1 MSDRITRV
9 LLVEDEEDAREILG
23 FYLDTIFDEVEVAS
37 DGQEGFD
44 KFVDNLKHNK
54 YYDVIVTDIQMPNK
68 DGLTM
73 LEEIASMHEEQK
85 FIIVSA
91 FKDEE
96 YLFRSINL
104 NVVSYFVKPLVVEN
118 IMGILKKVKKSILE
132 SSVPVQI
139 IEEKEIKPIKIN
151 AVYTYDKSKKLLYD
165 GKEIVNLS
173 KKETLLVDAMIQK
186 KGEINTNE
194 TLKKSVWEND
204 NTSDATLRTVIKR
217 VKDKISKNDFIV
229 SKKGLGYIIE

>member
-37 DGQEGFD
+37 DGQEGFNKFLENSKQD
-44 KFVDNLKHNK
+44 KYF
-54 YYDVIVTDIQMPNK
+54 DVIVTDIQMPNK

-73 LEEIASMHEEQK
+73 LEEIASHHEEQK

-104 NVVSYFVKPLVVEN
+104 NVISYFVKPLVVEN
-118 IMGILKKVKKSILE
+118 IMQILKKVKKSILE
-132 SSVPVQI
+132 STPTK
-139 IEEKEIKPIKIN
+139 IETDEKPIKIN
-151 AVYTYDKSKKLLYD
+151 STYIFDKKKNLLYD

-173 KKETLLVDAMIQK
+173 KKETLLLGAMVSK
-186 KGEINTNE
+186 KGEINSNE
-194 TLKKSVWEND
+194 SLKKEVWND
-204 NTSDATLRTVIKR
+204 INTSDATLRTVIKR

>member
-1 MSDRITRV
+1 MSTRITRV

-23 FYLDTIFDEVEVAS
+23 FYLDTIFDDVEVAS
-37 DGQEGFD
+37 NGQEGFD
-44 KFVDNLKHNK
+44 KFFNNYQNK
-54 YYDVIVTDIQMPNK
+54 KYFDVIVTDIKMPDK

-73 LEEIASMHEEQK
+73 LEEIAEINEEQK

-104 NVVSYFVKPLVVEN
+104 NVISYFVKPLIVEN
-118 IMGILKKVKKSILE
+118 IMQILKKVKKSILE
-132 SSVPVQI
+132 TNIPLQI
-139 IEEKEIKPIKIN
+139 VDEKPIKIN
-151 AVYTYDKSKKLLYD
+151 STYTYDKLKKLLYD
-165 GKEIVNLS
+165 GKEIVSLS
-173 KKETLLVDAMIQK
+173 KKETLLVDAMINK

-194 TLKKSVWEND
+194 MLKKEVWENIS
-204 NTSDATLRTVIKR
+204 TSDATLRTVIKR
-217 VKDKISKNDFIV
+217 VKDKINKNDFIV

>member
-1 MSDRITRV
+1 MNQRITRV

-37 DGQEGFD
+37 NGQEGFD
-44 KFVDNLKHNK
+44 KFLNNYNNNTLF
-54 YYDVIVTDIQMPNK
+54 DVIVTDIKMPEK

-73 LEEIASMHEEQK
+73 LEEISDINKEQK

-118 IMGILKKVKKSILE
+118 IMQILKKVKKSILE
-132 SSVPVQI
+132 TPLRI
-139 IEEKEIKPIKIN
+139 ISEEKNITKITIN
-151 AVYTYDKSKKLLYD
+151 ETYSYDLSKKLLYNNE
-165 GKEIVNLS
+165 EIVNLS
-173 KKETLLVDAMIQK
+173 KKETLLVNALIIK
-186 KGEINTNE
+186 KGEISTNE
-194 TLKKSVWEND
+194 ILKESIWND
-204 NTSDATLRTVIKR
+204 ANTSDATLRTVIKR
-217 VKDKISKNDFIV
+217 VKDKIAINDFIV

>member
-1 MSDRITRV
+1 MSERITRV

-37 DGQEGFD
+37 NGQEGFD
-44 KFVDNLKHNK
+44 KFLNNYENK
-54 YYDVIVTDIQMPNK
+54 KLFDVIVSDIKMPKK

-73 LEEIASMHEEQK
+73 LEEISAINEEQK

-104 NVVSYFVKPLVVEN
+104 NVISYFVKPLVVEN
-118 IMGILKKVKKSILE
+118 IMQILKKVKKSILE
-132 SSVPVQI
+132 SVPSRV
-139 IEEKEIKPIKIN
+139 IEEKIEKPIKIN
-151 AVYTYDKSKKLLYD
+151 STYTYDKSKNLLYD

-173 KKETLLVDAMIQK
+173 KKETLLLKAMINK

-194 TLKKSVWEND
+194 NLKKDVWKD
-204 NTSDATLRTVIKR
+204 VNTSDATLRTVIKR
-217 VKDKISKNDFIV
+217 VKDKIAKNDFIV
-229 SKKGLGYIIE
+229 SKKGLGYMIL

>member
-1 MSDRITRV
+1 MRTRITRV

-23 FYLDTIFDEVEVAS
+23 FYLDTIFDDVEVAS
-37 DGQEGFD
+37 NGQEGFD
-44 KFVDNLKHNK
+44 KFFNDYQNK
-54 YYDVIVTDIQMPNK
+54 KYFDVIVTDIKMPDK

-73 LEEIASMHEEQK
+73 LEEIAEINEEQK

-104 NVVSYFVKPLVVEN
+104 NVISYFVKPLIVEN
-118 IMGILKKVKKSILE
+118 IMQILKKVKKSILE
-132 SSVPVQI
+132 TSVPIQI
-139 IEEKEIKPIKIN
+139 VDEKPIKIN
-151 AVYTYDKSKKLLYD
+151 STYTYDKSKKLLYD

-173 KKETLLVDAMIQK
+173 KKETLLVDAMINK

-194 TLKKSVWEND
+194 MLKKEVWQKAS
-204 NTSDATLRTVIKR
+204 TSDATLRTVIKR

>member
-1 MSDRITRV
+1 MPRITRV

-23 FYLDTIFDEVEVAS
+23 FYLDTIFDELEVAS
-37 DGQEGFD
+37 NGEEGLT
-44 KFVDNLKHNK
+44 KFLENK
-54 YYDVIVTDIQMPNK
+54 EKNKFFDVIVTDIQMPKK

-73 LEEIASMHEEQK
+73 IEEISVINENQK

-91 FKDEE
+91 YKDEE
-96 YLFRSINL
+96 FLFRSINL
-104 NVVSYFVKPLVVEN
+104 NVISYFVKPLVVEN
-118 IMGILKKVKKSILE
+118 IMQILKKVKNSILE
-132 SSVPVQI
+132 KSIEIKMLSS
-139 IEEKEIKPIKIN
+139 KPIKIN
-151 AVYTYDKSKKLLYD
+151 DTYTYDKTKKLLYD
-165 GKEIVNLS
+165 GKEIVGLS
-173 KKETLLVDAMIQK
+173 KKETLLVDTMILR

-194 TLKKSVWEND
+194 TLKKAVWENP

>member
-1 MSDRITRV
+1 MNQRVTRV

-37 DGQEGFD
+37 NGQEGFD
-44 KFVDNLKHNK
+44 KFLDDYKNQELF
-54 YYDVIVTDIQMPNK
+54 DVIVTDIKMPDK

-73 LEEIASMHEEQK
+73 LEEISEIHKDQK

-104 NVVSYFVKPLVVEN
+104 NVISYFVKPLVVEN
-118 IMGILKKVKKSILE
+118 IMQILKKVKKSILE
-132 SSVPVQI
+132 TTSTI
-139 IEEKEIKPIKIN
+139 TIEDKDIKPIILN
-151 AVYTYDKSKKLLYD
+151 STYTYDKSKKLLYD
-165 GKEIVNLS
+165 KDEIVNLS
-173 KKETLLVDAMIQK
+173 KKETLLVDAMISK

-194 TLKKSVWEND
+194 TLKKSIWND
-204 NTSDATLRTVIKR
+204 TNTSNATLRTVIKR